1 MFGWVMEGPYVFS
14 LVTGAGVANE
24 CGTLG
29 VALAQCLRLPVRQAV
44 RGPVR

>member
-1 MFGWVMEGPYVFS
+1 MEGPYVFS

-29 VALAQCLRLPVRQAV
+29 VALAITARIVN
-44 RGPVR
+44 RGK